1 MMNSNR
7 VCGMP
12 RTLSTRTLSNRPT
25 ARRTTLKIR
34 IASSIALAA
43 ALALGATGCSLIAP
57 QGTTVPYAPSDG
69 VDVNI
74 EGIDVRNIMLI
85 EDETG
90 ENFNVVFTAVNRTGA
105 AQDVAMSFV
114 AADGSR
120 ASAEFS
126 VPAGTTA
133 FGNPEGEIAPVLVSV
148 PGLAAGAT
156 VSTYFQLA
164 GAPEVQYDVPVLDG
178 TLVEYREYVLPA
190 GFSQD
195 EDASPAKEKLFAE
208 DEAAAQSKV
217 GDDVE
222 EPAN

>member
-1 MMNSNR
+1 MMISNR

-69 VDVNI
+69 VDVNV
-74 EGIDVRNIMLI
+74 EGIDVRNIMLVA
-85 EDETG
+85 DETG

-105 AQDVAMSFV
+105 AQDVAMNFV
-114 AADGSR
+114 AADGER
-120 ASAEFS
+120 ASAKFA
-126 VPAGTTA
+126 VPVGTTA
-133 FGNPEGEIAPVLVSV
+133 FGNPDGEVAPVLVSV

-156 VSTYFQLA
+156 IATYFQLA
-164 GAPEVQYDVPVLDG
+164 GAPEVEHNVPVLDG
-178 TLVEYREYVLPA
+178 TLVEYRDYVLPA
-190 GFSQD
+190 GFSQAK
-195 EDASPAKEKLFAE
+195 DAVPSEEKVVAE
-208 DEAAAQSKV
+208 DDAASQSKV

-222 EPAN
+222 APAN